1 MKNSQNKILK
11 GVLMLATSFFT
22 FFALSTSASACA
34 WCFHQPKEPRCLRD
48 E

>member
-22 FFALSTSASACA
+22 FFALSTSASACI
-34 WCFHQPKEPRCLRD
+34 WCTYQPKEPKCLRD